1 MTLPLHGKKWAE
13 IMWKCLLLYLVGIIW
28 EIIEETFVYT
38 LVFEI
43 SMILKNCAYISYNRS
58 SVLEKSWKILAECP
72 PKQWKLT
79 MHLLKEWKKN
89 ICITERHGGSTVV
102 FLINLFWSG
111 FKSMLLYRHLL
122 ATALGRWLR
131 NEILSVTI
139 LTTNM
144 FMLLVLQVIDS
155 WLAIPSYN
163 KLKLDLLK
171 RYFIHLMSYHAF

>member
-1 MTLPLHGKKWAE
+1 MENSGRVPTQTVKTHHAFTE
-13 IMWKCLLLYLVGIIW
+13 RM
-28 EIIEETFVYT
+28 
-38 LVFEI
+38 
-43 SMILKNCAYISYNRS
+43 
-58 SVLEKSWKILAECP
+58 
-72 PKQWKLT
+72 
-79 MHLLKEWKKN
+79 KKN